1 MAKRYLALPYTKAE
15 VPKILKKFGK
25 RDLYA
30 RKITKGRSK
39 GRFYIFK
46 KD

>member
-25 RDLYA
+25 ETYTQE
-30 RKITKGRSK
+30 K
-39 GRFYIFK
+39 
-46 KD
+46 